1 VVRKASTATPGNCY
15 TQGPPIETESIHVV
29 GLGLYLNKSWQ
40 NGGPPY
46 GFWYENRIVYFKKN
60 SISYGNEVVVGIEQ
74 YPLSGK
80 MEIYPNP
87 ASDKLFIKK
96 ELSEKIIV
104 QVLAINGELL
114 MENTI
119 QNQSDVI
126 DISRLKSGFYLL
138 KVIGN
143 RTIAIQKFIKN

>member
-1 VVRKASTATPGNCY
+1 M
-15 TQGPPIETESIHVV
+15 
-29 GLGLYLNKSWQ
+29 
-40 NGGPPY
+40 
-46 GFWYENRIVYFKKN
+46 
-60 SISYGNEVVVGIEQ
+60 VGIEQ